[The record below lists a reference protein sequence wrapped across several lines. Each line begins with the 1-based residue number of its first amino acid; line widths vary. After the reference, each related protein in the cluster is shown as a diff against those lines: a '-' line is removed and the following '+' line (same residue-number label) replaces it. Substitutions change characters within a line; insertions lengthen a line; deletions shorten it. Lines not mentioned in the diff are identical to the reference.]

1 MYPLNELK
9 SIQKKLATTIK
20 EHHDDWDSITF
31 RHQHIA
37 YCELRGRTR
46 SQIEVPGK
54 DNLPDEKWISRIK
67 SEWEPKIE
75 EWKDE
80 WRKAHA

>member
-9 SIQKKLATTIK
+9 KQQKQLATDIR
-20 EHHDDWDSITF
+20 EHHKEWDSITF

-37 YCELRGRTR
+37 YCELRGRQR
-46 SQIEVPGK
+46 EQIEVPSK
-54 DNLPDEKWISRIK
+54 DNKPDQKWIERIK

-75 EWKDE
+75 EWRAE
-80 WRKAHA
+80 YVSQ